1 MNPTPV
7 DLPEWAY
14 ARRTDDTYDS
24 SGLTRGP
31 WHPDHQHAGPPSA
44 LVCRAIEQ
52 EAASLGLQHMGR
64 LTSNLLRPVPIAPL
78 QVRVRVDYAGRNAA
92 HLAAE
97 LIAGDKVVARFTAL
111 AQRESPIELPAHVL
125 DHPHGVSPPEECPA
139 CFPPFYRPESVGYF
153 KFVEVRLARGEF
165 FNGPCFVW
173 FRVMKPLVEHEPLSA
188 YQRVA
193 VAADCGNGISKV
205 LSFDT
210 HLFMNSDLT
219 INLSRRP
226 RGEWIGLDAT
236 TYLGPDGCGLAES
249 ALYDLDGRIGR
260 ATQSLFVRAKDES

>member
-7 DLPEWAY
+7 VLPDSAY
-14 ARRTDDTYDS
+14 ARRPDDAYDS

-52 EAASLGLQHMGR
+52 EAARLGLQHIGR

-78 QVRVRVDYAGRNAA
+78 KVAVRVEYAGRNAA

-97 LIAGDKVVARFTAL
+97 LTAGDKVVARFTAL
-111 AQRESPIELPAHVL
+111 AQRESPIGLPDHVL
-125 DHPHGVSPPEECPA
+125 NHPHGVRPPGESPA

-165 FNGPCFVW
+165 FKGPCFVW
-173 FRVMKPLVEHEPLSA
+173 FRVTRPLVDNETLSA

-193 VAADCGNGISKV
+193 VAADCGNGISNV

-226 RGEWIGLDAT
+226 RGDWIGLDAI

-260 ATQSLFVRAKDES
+260 ATQSLFVRPKNEA

>member
-1 MNPTPV
+1 
-7 DLPEWAY
+7 
-14 ARRTDDTYDS
+14 
-24 SGLTRGP
+24 
-31 WHPDHQHAGPPSA
+31 
-44 LVCRAIEQ
+44 
-52 EAASLGLQHMGR
+52 
-64 LTSNLLRPVPIAPL
+64 
-78 QVRVRVDYAGRNAA
+78 VDYAGRNAA
-92 HLAAE
+92 HLAAD

-111 AQRESPIELPAHVL
+111 AQREAPIDLPAHVL

-153 KFVEVRLARGEF
+153 KFVEVRLAHGEF

-173 FRVMKPLVEHEPLSA
+173 FRVTRPLVEHEPLSD

-226 RGEWIGLDAT
+226 RGEWIGLNAM